1 MNSTKRFI
9 IPVSVV
15 TRRARPNLVTTV
27 EYLFLFNRNKNLWG
41 EHREGSIRE
50 GLAVGFCLG
59 SGLFGSCNSNQRLL
73 AKS

>member
-41 EHREGSIRE
+41 EHKAITLKHWLLPCFAKMLYKQFQLERTEGDIE
-50 GLAVGFCLG
+50 
-59 SGLFGSCNSNQRLL
+59 
-73 AKS
+73 